1 MDLLVAFT
9 CPGNDASALPMTTI
23 SKVAERAGVSRTTVS
38 HAINH
43 ADRVSKELR
52 DRVLAAIEELGYVPN
67 PQAKSLRTGKTNLIA
82 ILIPDIGNPFYTE
95 MVKAAQAALE
105 EAGLDA
111 LVYNTDVPGGNWQT
125 HGRDYLRQLNRKR
138 VDGLL
143 VGDFALHG
151 INEELLKLETPAV
164 FIGHLANHAVDS
176 VKIDDFGGGYMIGE
190 YFAKKGHRRVAQVT
204 GPELF
209 EAAMMRARGF
219 EQGLADHGKDIT
231 QVLRLTGSY
240 LPPSGRD
247 VIEAIAR
254 MPEAERPTAL
264 FVGNYLMAMGALAEL
279 HDRQM
284 RIPEDLAVA
293 IFGDLP
299 QLEYVRPNLT
309 RAGENPATLARKAVE
324 LLLQRLDGS
333 YTGEPRT
340 ELVRCTLRVFESA

>member
-1 MDLLVAFT
+1 
-9 CPGNDASALPMTTI
+9 MTTI
-23 SKVAERAGVSRTTVS
+23 SKVAARAGVSRTTVS

-52 DRVLAAIEELGYVPN
+52 ERVFAAVDELGYVPN
-67 PQAKSLRTGKTNLIA
+67 PHAKSLRTGKTNMVA

-95 MVKAAQAALE
+95 LVKAAQASLE

-111 LVYNTDVPGGNWQT
+111 LIYSTDVPGGNWQT
-125 HGRDYLRQLNRKR
+125 HGRDTLRQLGRKR

-151 INEELLKLETPAV
+151 INEELLQLETPAV

-176 VKIDDFGGGYMIGE
+176 VAIDDFGGAYAIGE
-190 YFAKKGHRRVAQVT
+190 YFAGKGHRRVAQVT

-209 EAAMMRARGF
+209 ESAMMRARGF
-219 EQGLADHGKDIT
+219 EQAIADHDSLT

-247 VIEAIAR
+247 VVRQIAA

-279 HDRQM
+279 HDR
-284 RIPEDLAVA
+284 RIRVPEDLAVA
-293 IFGDLP
+293 VFGDLP
-299 QLEYVRPNLT
+299 QLEYVRPTLT
-309 RAGENPATLARKAVE
+309 RAGENPGTLARRAVE

-333 YTGEPRT
+333 YTGAPRS
-340 ELVRCTLRVFESA
+340 ELIRCTLAVYESA